1 MKPILVYSSRKDTRE
16 HSISV
21 FTQTDFLDD
30 FMKSTKVPGKLMF
43 FGQSYSYIPSKEYFH
58 FIKKF
63 FKRKKVICQ
72 KSSALTQNLQTTN

>member
-21 FTQTDFLDD
+21 YEQTSFLDN
-30 FMKSTKVPGKLMF
+30 FMKSTKVPGKLIF
-43 FGQSYSYIPSKEYFH
+43 FGKSYSYNPSKEYLH

-63 FKRKKVICQ
+63 FKPKHKLCQ
-72 KSSALTQNLQTTN
+72 K